1 MGMNLADLGV
11 DKSWTLFLD
20 RDGVINEKL
29 DNDYVKNL
37 EEFSFI
43 NGALDAIA
51 NFSNLFGRI
60 VVVTNQQGIGK
71 GLMTHTDLKIVHD
84 YMDEEIKRIGG
95 RVDKIYYCPELAAAN
110 APCRKPNIGMA
121 EEAKKDFPE
130 IDFEKSIM
138 VGDSVS
144 DIEMGVK
151 AGMFTIFISTG
162 AKTEL
167 ADWKVSNLSE
177 IKF

>member
-1 MGMNLADLGV
+1 
-11 DKSWTLFLD
+11 
-20 RDGVINEKL
+20 
-29 DNDYVKNL
+29 
-37 EEFSFI
+37 
-43 NGALDAIA
+43 
-51 NFSNLFGRI
+51 
-60 VVVTNQQGIGK
+60 
-71 GLMTHTDLKIVHD
+71 
-84 YMDEEIKRIGG
+84 
-95 RVDKIYYCPELAAAN
+95 
-110 APCRKPNIGMA
+110 
-121 EEAKKDFPE
+121 
-130 IDFEKSIM
+130 M